1 MAILKDF
8 SVLTLIV
15 VWTAGVSWWYVQKSL
30 QVNQVINEVNNQVK
44 LNSAAAATLK
54 TESVSKEYIEIVV
67 KWMTQDVQKA
77 QAIAQVAQVQVAQV
91 QGATTALAPMLA
103 NPELQKT
110 LTTLASSPAA
120 VSAMS
125 ELATTVKEAEASG
138 DDNKTLELVSRLDKS
153 DETIK
158 TIEDSLKK
166 IEALDVPSLIVKL
179 ENLKAGTPSL
189 EALDSAIKKTTDELT
204 RRGDEAIQKEV
215 NQLSS
220 KLSDQI
226 INSTQ
231 PVNVRIGNAE
241 NSILTLNTKV
251 ETNTLDISTLKSN
264 NITNTANILT
274 LQAWALSALDS
285 ISGIHN
291 DLGWLTINLQDI
303 SKQVVPIGGT
313 LCIADWLG
321 VSVESNFAR
330 ADGQTLSEPLSPLNG
345 KTLPNLNIAQLYL
358 RWWSTGWIL
367 LEPSIPL
374 LWTVLTDVTF
384 GTVNLSDGAFG
395 TNYHVYR
402 SDSNVKIPIQLWDAT
417 ELRVKSLSCVFYI
430 RIK

>member
-1 MAILKDF
+1 
-8 SVLTLIV
+8 
-15 VWTAGVSWWYVQKSL
+15 
-30 QVNQVINEVNNQVK
+30 
-44 LNSAAAATLK
+44 
-54 TESVSKEYIEIVV
+54 
-67 KWMTQDVQKA
+67 MTQDVQKA

-274 LQAWALSALDS
+274 LQA
-285 ISGIHN
+285 
-291 DLGWLTINLQDI
+291 
-303 SKQVVPIGGT
+303 
-313 LCIADWLG
+313 
-321 VSVESNFAR
+321 
-330 ADGQTLSEPLSPLNG
+330 
-345 KTLPNLNIAQLYL
+345 
-358 RWWSTGWIL
+358 
-367 LEPSIPL
+367 
-374 LWTVLTDVTF
+374 
-384 GTVNLSDGAFG
+384 
-395 TNYHVYR
+395 
-402 SDSNVKIPIQLWDAT
+402 
-417 ELRVKSLSCVFYI
+417 
-430 RIK
+430 